1 MLPEALAGL
10 SSSDFGEVAP
20 GKDWLMS
27 SEQTPAPRAAGPDIG
42 LHFEDQLPELQELGG
57 RGAKEASGRLEP
69 PVPFCN

>member
-27 SEQTPAPRAAGPDIG
+27 SEQTPAPGAVAPDVRPA
-42 LHFEDQLPELQELGG
+42 F
-57 RGAKEASGRLEP
+57 
-69 PVPFCN
+69 